1 MYPNVLL
8 NIFSSSFLLT
18 SFGSLN
24 IRNSKV
30 STYIIQFIAKFTGGI
45 YYIHPVIVRFV
56 LFYLEKKNSCF
67 RSIFTYI
74 NCYLICFIANKIF
87 MKTEIK
93 YSLGELIDG
102 KNLNKLKTEVEKR
115 ERYKEKLGVI
125 NEQKFRTNYALK
137 PKIQEL
143 KEILNY
149 KKIKGDKLELIKY
162 IQTHGH
168 ITDLFLKNLVTSD
181 KNDINK
187 YEKISQTLLFN
198 KEMDLKFLS
207 EIQRKVKMKQNLTK
221 LRINNNL
228 NRMDKEIKLEHEI
241 LDKYQKLK
249 DKKLNYIEIHKEIE
263 KTWKKSGI
271 NHLATRKTLP
281 AKQLS
286 DSTSN

>member
-1 MYPNVLL
+1 
-8 NIFSSSFLLT
+8 
-18 SFGSLN
+18 
-24 IRNSKV
+24 
-30 STYIIQFIAKFTGGI
+30 
-45 YYIHPVIVRFV
+45 
-56 LFYLEKKNSCF
+56 
-67 RSIFTYI
+67 
-74 NCYLICFIANKIF
+74 